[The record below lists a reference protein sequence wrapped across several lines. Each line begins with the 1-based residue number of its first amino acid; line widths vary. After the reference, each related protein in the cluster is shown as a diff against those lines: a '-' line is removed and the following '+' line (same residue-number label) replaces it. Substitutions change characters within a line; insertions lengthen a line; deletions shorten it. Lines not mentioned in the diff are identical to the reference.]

1 MGEAVLGAFLG
12 VLLEKLAHGDVLNF
26 FGHLK
31 GVNRKTQEKWTTKLT
46 EIEEVLNDAEQKQL
60 MKPGV
65 KMWLNDLRDLAYDL
79 EDILDKFFTE
89 MLQRHIRQ
97 QQGATTSKLWRP
109 FSEAK
114 FNYNMNL
121 EIQEID
127 DRLQEICQRKD
138 QFGLNNMGTSSA
150 KEWKIPPSSC
160 QPDGPVIGREKDK
173 MKIFEFLSKEE
184 PCATMNFH
192 VVAIVGM
199 PGVGKTTL
207 AGHVFKDVARE
218 KFDLKIWVSVSD
230 DFDLIRVTKAILESA
245 TAKRVKEFKEFSR
258 VQENLSKKL
267 AGKKFLIVLDDV
279 WNTCVYDLWSKL
291 QSPFRVGAQGS
302 KIIVTTRDS
311 NVAKMMKATRI
322 HNLEGIS
329 GDDCW
334 KVFEQ
339 HAPLNLNNDMP
350 AVSESLKKKIVAKC
364 NGLPLAARTLGG
376 LLCSKERDEW
386 EEILNNKMWSL
397 SDTSGILPVLK
408 LSYHYI
414 PSNLKRCFAYC
425 SIFPSDYEFG
435 EKQLVLLWM
444 AEGLVQKQP
453 QDNKQ
458 MEDIGSECFRELL
471 SRSFFQKSSKN
482 NSKYIMHDLV
492 TDLARWAAG
501 EICFRLEENS
511 EEYMQFKCSPKAR
524 HSSYTLGMY
533 DGVKIFDAYSHPKAI
548 HLRTFLPLSLSSTT
562 LNSYLA
568 PKVTFGLLPKLH
580 CLRVLSLAGYR
591 ITELPHSIGK
601 LKHLRYLD
609 LSHTRIMCL
618 PESTSKLYNLQT
630 LILEGCYKL
639 KALPTNMRNL
649 INLRHLNNSGVRL
662 LGEMP
667 PQLGQLTNL
676 KTLPNFAV
684 GKGSESGISEIGSL
698 LHLQGTLRLSR
709 LENVIGVE
717 DARSANLNSKERLEA
732 LLLEWSYSSVSTEIS
747 SVVLDMLRPHSKL
760 KELSISGYA
769 GLKFS
774 TWIGNPSFSHM
785 VLVKLQDCNYCQFLP
800 PFGQLPSLRKLH
812 IQSMPAVESVGP
824 EFYGEGDLP
833 FRAIETLKFESM
845 ENWQEWSPFQQDLGI
860 GVFACLKKLSIR
872 QCPKLVGSLPENV
885 DSLAKLVISG
895 CEELV
900 VSVGSYKQL
909 HEANIR
915 DCRRVVHTDP
925 VHFDLLESLCFSNI
939 SELGVQTK
947 DFITSLTKLKS
958 LEVTGCEE
966 LTSSFKNEDRLLQNL
981 ISLGYLWIEDNSTL
995 VEKLGKE
1002 VEELLQLQIPG
1013 CKLEYMR
1020 LVECR
1025 SLLKLPEGLHH
1036 LTYLQELHINRC
1048 SSLVS
1053 FPDKGLP
1060 PSLKVIKID
1069 GCKSLLYFA
1078 RYHIPSSL
1086 RRIEIWDC
1094 ENLKSFIEK
1103 EGEVVI
1109 GSSHC
1114 LEFLEIRQC
1123 PSMMSLLCKGQL
1135 PMELKSLQVSECRQ
1149 LELIADRFL
1158 ENSCQ
1163 LEELAIWEC
1172 PNLKSLPEG
1181 MFHLTNL
1188 RSLMIAGCES
1198 LVSFP
1203 LNVSVSGSGSLSLPR
1218 RATSKL
1224 RNILI
1229 LDCHKVEVVTM
1240 LREMHNNLNSL
1251 WDLTIDYCEGLP
1263 SFLEAQKEGFSPN
1276 LTSLTILKVRSCKAL
1291 LESQGLHRLTS
1302 LRKLWIRGENDPD
1315 LLFFP
1320 PDAENEMLLPKTLIK
1335 LLIQGFPNLKKLSK
1349 GFQFLTSLKSLSI
1362 IECPKLAS
1370 IPEEGLP
1377 LSLMH
1382 LKISGSPLLE
1392 EKCKAGSKGQY
1403 WPKISHIPSIDVH
1416 EQEELGCKR
1425 EFIFS
1430 S

>member
-1 MGEAVLGAFLG
+1 
-12 VLLEKLAHGDVLNF
+12 
-26 FGHLK
+26 
-31 GVNRKTQEKWTTKLT
+31 
-46 EIEEVLNDAEQKQL
+46 

-79 EDILDKFFTE
+79 EDVLDKFSTE
-89 MLQRHIRQ
+89 LLQRYVKQ

-109 FSEAK
+109 FSESK
-114 FNYNMNL
+114 FNFNMNL
-121 EIQEID
+121 EIQEIN
-127 DRLQEICQRKD
+127 DRLQEISQRKD
-138 QFGLNNMGTSSA
+138 QFGLNKTGTSYA
-150 KEWKIPPSSC
+150 KEWKMPPSSC

-173 MKIFEFLSKEE
+173 MKIFEFLYKEE
-184 PCATMNFH
+184 PCTTMNFH

-207 AGHVFKDVARE
+207 AGHVFKEVAEE
-218 KFDLKIWVSVSD
+218 KFDLKVWVSVSD
-230 DFDLIRVTKAILESA
+230 DFDLVRVTKAILESVRD
-245 TAKRVKEFKEFSR
+245 KRVKEFKEFSR
-258 VQENLSKKL
+258 VQENLSMKL

-279 WNTCVYDLWSKL
+279 WNTCVYDLWTKL
-291 QSPFRVGAQGS
+291 QSPFHVGARGS

-311 NVAKMMKATRI
+311 KVAKMMKATRI

-329 GDDCW
+329 SDDCW

-350 AVSESLKKKIVAKC
+350 VVSESLKKKIVAKC

-386 EEILNNKMWSL
+386 EEILSNKMWSL
-397 SDTSGILPVLK
+397 SDESGILPVLK

-453 QDNKQ
+453 EDNKE
-458 MEDIGSECFRELL
+458 MEDIGSDWFQELL
-471 SRSFFQKSSKN
+471 SRSLFQKSSKN
-482 NSKYIMHDLV
+482 NSKYVMHDLV

-501 EICFRLEENS
+501 EICFRLEEKSDEN
-511 EEYMQFKCSPKAR
+511 MQFKCSPKVR
-524 HSSYTLGMY
+524 HSSYTRSMY
-533 DGVKIFDAYSHPKAI
+533 DGVRIFDAYSHPKAI

-562 LNSYLA
+562 LHSYLA
-568 PKVTFGLLPKLH
+568 PKVTFCLLPKLL
-580 CLRVLSLAGYR
+580 CLRVLSLVGYR
-591 ITELPHSIGK
+591 ITELPNSIGK
-601 LKHLRYLD
+601 LKYLRYLD
-609 LSHTRIMCL
+609 LSHTRLMSL
-618 PESTSKLYNLQT
+618 PESTSTLYNLQT
-630 LILEGCYKL
+630 LILEGCNEL

-649 INLRHLNNSGVRL
+649 INLRHLNNSGVYL
-662 LGEMP
+662 LKEMP

-676 KTLPNFAV
+676 QTLPNFAV
-684 GKGSESGISEIGSL
+684 GKGSGSGVREIGSL
-698 LHLQGTLRLSR
+698 LHLRGTLHLSR
-709 LENVIGVE
+709 LENVTGVE
-717 DARSANLNSKERLEA
+717 DARNANLNSKERLES
-732 LLLEWSYSSVSTEIS
+732 LSLEWCCSNVSTEIAS
-747 SVVLDMLRPHSKL
+747 IVLGMLRPHRKL
-760 KELSISGYA
+760 KELRISGYA
-769 GLKFS
+769 GSKFS
-774 TWIGNPSFSHM
+774 TWIGDPSFSNM
-785 VLVKLQDCNYCQFLP
+785 VLVRLQGCKYCQFLP
-800 PFGQLPSLRKLH
+800 PLGQLPCLKKLH
-812 IQSMPAVESVGP
+812 IQRMPAVESVGP
-824 EFYGEGDLP
+824 EFYGEGNLP
-833 FRAIETLKFESM
+833 FQAMETLTFESM
-845 ENWQEWSPFQQDLGI
+845 ENWQKWSPCQQDLGV
-860 GVFACLKKLSIR
+860 GVFSSLKQLSIR
-872 QCPKLVGSLPENV
+872 KCPKLAGSLPENV
-885 DSLAKLVISG
+885 DSLAMLEISG

-900 VSVGSYKQL
+900 VSMGNYKQL
-909 HEANIR
+909 REASIQN
-915 DCRRVVHTDP
+915 CKRVVHTNP
-925 VHFDLLESLCFSNI
+925 VQFDLLEWLRFSNI

-947 DFITSLTKLKS
+947 EF
-958 LEVTGCEE
+958 VTGLKKVKYLKVTSCEE
-966 LTSSFKNEDRLLQNL
+966 LTSSFRNENRLLQSL
-981 ISLGYLWIEDNSTL
+981 ISLGHLRIKDNSTL
-995 VEKLGKE
+995 VEKVGKE
-1002 VEELLQLQIPG
+1002 AEELMQLQIMG
-1013 CKLEYMR
+1013 CKLEYLR
-1020 LVECR
+1020 LVECG
-1025 SLLKLPEGLHH
+1025 SLLKVPEGLHH
-1036 LTYLQELHINRC
+1036 LTYLKELHIYRC

-1053 FPDKGLP
+1053 FADTGLP

-1069 GCKSLLYFA
+1069 GCKSLLNFA
-1078 RYHIPSSL
+1078 RYQIPSSL

-1103 EGEVVI
+1103 EGELVV
-1109 GSSHC
+1109 GSSSHC

-1123 PSMMSLLCKGQL
+1123 PSVVSLLCKGQL
-1135 PMELKSLQVSECRQ
+1135 PMELKSLMISECRQ
-1149 LELIADRFL
+1149 LELTADRFL
-1158 ENSCQ
+1158 NNSCQ
-1163 LEELAIWEC
+1163 LEEMAIWEC

-1203 LNVSVSGSGSLSLPR
+1203 LNVSVSGSLSLPR

-1320 PDAENEMLLPKTLIK
+1320 PDAENEMLLPKSLIK

-1370 IPEEGLP
+1370 IPEELRMRCC
-1377 LSLMH
+1377 SLT
-1382 LKISGSPLLE
+1382 ISTAKGYPQKMKSLVPFGQKASFKNCRWNEIKLE
-1392 EKCKAGSKGQY
+1392 
-1403 WPKISHIPSIDVH
+1403 P
-1416 EQEELGCKR
+1416 
-1425 EFIFS
+1425 
-1430 S
+1430 